1 MRSSLFVE
9 NFSPFSGTFRAV
21 DRLLVGRFLHMP
33 AAGEW
38 TLGVLDNEVDGSD
51 GTVTSWSLDLE
62 LRPCDWRSALRSVVS

>member
-1 MRSSLFVE
+1 M
-9 NFSPFSGTFRAV
+9 
-21 DRLLVGRFLHMP
+21 VGRFLHMP